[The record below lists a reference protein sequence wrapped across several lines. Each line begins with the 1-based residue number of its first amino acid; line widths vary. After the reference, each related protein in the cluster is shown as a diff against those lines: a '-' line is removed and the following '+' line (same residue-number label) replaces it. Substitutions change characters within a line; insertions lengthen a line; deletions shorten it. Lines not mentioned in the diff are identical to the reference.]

1 MEKFNLCNTSND
13 NLSELENRWN
23 SSKITIMI
31 TSTVPKFLIDTTGA
45 C

>member
-1 MEKFNLCNTSND
+1 MEKSNLCNTTND

-31 TSTVPKFLIDTTGA
+31 TSKVPNFLIDTIGA